1 MLSNQQ
7 ERILILPTLIEREK
21 NLEKVLELAA
31 ELAAL
36 LDLETKDRQQ
46 ETISEKALPA
56 GNVVT
61 RR

>member
-7 ERILILPTLIEREK
+7 ERIRMLPTLIEREK

-36 LDLETKDRQQ
+36 LELEMQERRQ
-46 ETISEKALPA
+46 KAI
-56 GNVVT
+56 VES
-61 RR
+61 